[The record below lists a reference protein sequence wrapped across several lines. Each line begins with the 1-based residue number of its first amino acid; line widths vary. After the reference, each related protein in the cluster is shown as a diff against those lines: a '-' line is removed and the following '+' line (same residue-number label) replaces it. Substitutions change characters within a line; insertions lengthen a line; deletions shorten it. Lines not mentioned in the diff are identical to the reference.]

1 MPNLLELYERQE
13 SLNSVNTQLE
23 NLMLSQSLLQD
34 QINEVMELER
44 QQAYLNSPLYVYN
57 QLKPHLDTVIT
68 QPYDDSTGFNYPLYY
83 HAVNRTLNLGY
94 CHEYVYER
102 RYTNGVLTHYQQF
115 GTETAGDA
123 TLPIPTITVLN
134 MR

>member
-13 SLNSVNTQLE
+13 SLNLVNTQLE

-34 QINEVMELER
+34 QINEVMEAER

-57 QLKPHLDTVIT
+57 QLKPHPDTVVT
-68 QPYDDSTGFNYPLYY
+68 YPYDDSTGFNYPLYY

-94 CHEYVYER
+94 CHEYIYER

-123 TLPIPTITVLN
+123 TLPTPTITVLN
-134 MR
+134 IR